1 MKGTFHS
8 NTIRVTVLYSI
19 LAIYFCVICFLNF
32 SSVPSFYDSDMYCDY
47 RYAMEAWTH
56 KSIFPEGWVF
66 GNQLNAVSTP
76 VLAALIYGVS
86 QNMNFSMAAACV
98 IMAVLVMVCY
108 DWMIRDILKDMESRL
123 VACVLFVTVS
133 LYCGRAVHG
142 NLGWTLFFTM
152 CSYYAGYSITAFL
165 AFGCY
170 LRGLSGNFKYQ
181 CFVIAITCILSFGTG
196 IQSIRQTAIMVAPIL
211 AAEFLRLVGSFRSWK
226 QNRNPLWI
234 AAGITVSNF
243 LGLLYVRMREVN
255 QNQIFGKIELTALSD
270 LKQVLVDTFA
280 INKDLLA
287 LDHLE
292 ALIVFAGLCVASLGS
307 LILILQHVR
316 RKKNIGILLPVILM
330 GISVLII
337 VAIDVFTTMYVRP
350 RYYFMLYPL
359 MSFLIAYLYEN
370 CSPKFDWLLLIC
382 IFILFSLAC
391 MHNLPDVTMDARR
404 HREEECYEISAYLL
418 ENGYTTVY
426 AEWNRGHDV
435 AIASNGKIDAGY
447 WYVEERPFEKVT
459 HLCSMDI
466 YDREAAR
473 CVYLFVGDND
483 AEIGVSVAEAVGIEM
498 KLIRHYPKSNTY
510 LYTAPV
516 NLMQAILW

>member
-8 NTIRVTVLYSI
+8 NTIRVTLLYSV

-32 SSVPSFYDSDMYCDY
+32 SSVPSFYDGDMYCDY

-108 DWMIRDILKDMESRL
+108 DWMIRDVLKDMESRL

-142 NLGWTLFFTM
+142 NQGWTLLFTM

-170 LRGLSGNFKYQ
+170 LRGFSGNFKYQ
-181 CFVIAITCILSFGTG
+181 RAVIAITCILSFGTG

-211 AAEFLRLVGSFRSWK
+211 AVEFFRLVGSFRSWK

-234 AAGITVSNF
+234 AIGITASNF
-243 LGLLYVRMREVN
+243 LGLLYVRMREIN
-255 QNQIFGKIELTALSD
+255 QNQIFGKIELTAFSD
-270 LKQVLVDTFA
+270 LKRALEDTFA
-280 INKDLLA
+280 MIKDLLGA
-287 LDHLE
+287 DHPE
-292 ALIVFAGLCVASLGS
+292 ALIILVGLCAVSLGS
-307 LILILQHVR
+307 LILLLRHVKR
-316 RKKNIGILLPVILM
+316 EKKARIILPVLLM
-330 GISVLII
+330 GISVLVI
-337 VAIDVFTTMYVRP
+337 VVIDIFTTMYVRP

-359 MSFLIAYLYEN
+359 MALLIAYLYAN
-370 CSPKFDWLLLIC
+370 RSIKTDWLLLTC
-382 IFILFSLAC
+382 IVAFSALAC
-391 MHNLPDVTMDARR
+391 IRNLPKACVTAIR
-404 HREEECYEISAYLL
+404 HKEEQCYEISEYLI

-466 YDREAAR
+466 YDREAER

-483 AEIGVSVAEAVGIEM
+483 AEIGVSVAEAAGIELE
-498 KLIRHYPKSNTY
+498 LIRHYPQSNTY
-510 LYTAPV
+510 IYTAPV
-516 NLMQAILW
+516 NLMQFVGG